1 MKAMMLKQ
9 QAGVETSP
17 LTLETIPRPEPG
29 PGQVRVRVLC
39 CGVCHTDLHIVIG
52 ELVPPRL
59 PVIVGHQVV
68 GIVDAVGEGCT
79 IVRTGDRVGMAWLH
93 RTCGSCRY
101 CSRGLENLCEK
112 ATFTGFDEPGGFAEY
127 TLAPEDFVYPIP
139 DAFENHEAAPL
150 LCAGIIGYRC
160 LRLSGAAKGD
170 TLGLYGFGAA
180 AHIAIQIAC
189 HRGMEVYVFTRSEA
203 HRNMARR
210 LGAAWVGSADD
221 QPPDLCQASI
231 IFAPAGSL
239 VPRALEQLDKGGAL
253 ALGGIYMSPIPE
265 MDYTRHLYNE
275 KILRSV
281 TASTRQDG
289 HELLQVAAE
298 IPVRTETKVFPLEQA
313 NEALTLLASSK
324 INGEAVLEIA
334 KG

>member
-1 MKAMMLKQ
+1 
-9 QAGVETSP
+9 
-17 LTLETIPRPEPG
+17 
-29 PGQVRVRVLC
+29 
-39 CGVCHTDLHIVIG
+39 
-52 ELVPPRL
+52 
-59 PVIVGHQVV
+59 
-68 GIVDAVGEGCT
+68 
-79 IVRTGDRVGMAWLH
+79 
-93 RTCGSCRY
+93 
-101 CSRGLENLCEK
+101 
-112 ATFTGFDEPGGFAEY
+112 
-127 TLAPEDFVYPIP
+127 
-139 DAFENHEAAPL
+139 
-150 LCAGIIGYRC
+150 
-160 LRLSGAAKGD
+160 
-170 TLGLYGFGAA
+170 
-180 AHIAIQIAC
+180 
-189 HRGMEVYVFTRSEA
+189 MEVYVFTRSEA